1 MEATQQWGGVR
12 KKFLTPSGL
21 ASNIKQLLG
30 MLGTPRR
37 VEGAWSVISTT
48 LLLPD
53 SLADFYSGHSPRNW
67 LTSIAAVVGLY
78 LLAIMF
84 FRASQG

>member
-30 MLGTPRR
+30 MLGTPRL
-37 VEGAWSVISTT
+37 VGHQHHASPAGLFGG
-48 LLLPD
+48 LL
-53 SLADFYSGHSPRNW
+53 
-67 LTSIAAVVGLY
+67 
-78 LLAIMF
+78 
-84 FRASQG
+84 FRSFS